1 MSCMSEKTDGND
13 KEKIAGGNR
22 LTASF
27 YGKEFR
33 IHFAKDIL
41 RVLGKPHYICI
52 KVNKDLSSFII
63 TSCEGKMNMSFH
75 VPESLFSEN
84 GVKMRIGSQGFVLD
98 LYLKNGMDVGQTYR
112 VDGIYLRKHNAVVFN
127 MKEAVLFEGLPEENI
142 E

>member
-1 MSCMSEKTDGND
+1 MSEKADESM
-13 KEKIAGGNR
+13 KEKFLCGYH

-41 RVLGKPHYICI
+41 RILGKPQFICI

-63 TSCEGKMNMSFH
+63 TPCEGKMYMSFA
-75 VPESLFSEN
+75 VPKNLFTGN
-84 GVKMRIGSQGFVLD
+84 GVKMRIGSQGFVLE
-98 LYLKNGMDVGQTYR
+98 LFLKNGMDIDQTYR
-112 VDGIYLRKHNAVVFN
+112 VDGIYLEKHNAVAFN
-127 MKEAVLFEGLPEENI
+127 MKEAVLFDGLSEDAI